1 MPWRS
6 WRRPDLDVN
15 ARAVAGRRSYLL
27 FACHSAANWFEPNYS
42 TLVLAGPEMVV
53 AGELANLNLDAA
65 RLGGR

>member
-1 MPWRS
+1 M
-6 WRRPDLDVN
+6 N